1 MSDVY
6 MLTGSTEYGL
16 LDFYRYLLN
25 RMYRSASR
33 LLTAA
38 GSSLSDQDRYNLLRE
53 AIDFQTR
60 HMRLPA
66 RIEFYPETIDHLV
79 YTTLIGVRDQAE
91 DTIRLPDRLF
101 INNTGKARKRL
112 KTLYGRIA
120 TGKPY
125 RSLNTDEHAYIC
137 ALPCISHVEWGLV
150 IQKGYDATNLH
161 RDIITNHKRLN
172 ELAY

>member
-6 MLTGSTEYGL
+6 MLTDNTEYRL
-16 LDFYRYLLN
+16 LGFYRCLLKH
-25 RMYRSASR
+25 MCRSASR
-33 LLTAA
+33 MLTAV
-38 GSSLSDQDRYNLLRE
+38 GSSLSDQDRYNLLRKS
-53 AIDFQTR
+53 IDFQTR

-66 RIEFYPETIDHLV
+66 RVEFYPETIDHLV
-79 YTTLIGVRDQAE
+79 YTTLVGARDQDE
-91 DTIRLPDRLF
+91 DIIRLPDHLF

-112 KTLYGRIA
+112 KTLYGRIV
-120 TGKPY
+120 TEKPY

-161 RDIITNHKRLN
+161 HDIITNHKQLN